1 MMDDTN
7 SPKLVFAPSPTFER
21 SIMFEEE
28 ESEENTIMQFEK
40 RTNQDPAEEN
50 NSSIPPV
57 PSVSTPTMTDR
68 SDSEE
73 AKISKTSHLII
84 EDEQLSDAAHRDISV
99 RRTIRTGSAH
109 SIQSP
114 VSPKVEDY
122 AKRSYSLN
130 THAET
135 QKIENHHS
143 EHMPI
148 SSSFKEFIQTQ
159 TRPASSSFVLNSN
172 TEDIE
177 MEDNI
182 KRKLNDHATP
192 SRNIISKTLN
202 KLKSPRG
209 HVNEQAPPP
218 ETEEDEDNF
227 LDDIIFSS
235 PQSGSKSYIP
245 AGAQPT
251 KKTWIEN
258 TLRSFEDTDLLDAFF
273 VSVQDGDIENVRKMI
288 EEKGVSVNTKDANS
302 YGQSAM
308 HYACWGGN
316 LQMVE
321 FLLSEKAQVNIC
333 NDVSRA

>member
-1 MMDDTN
+1 MM
-7 SPKLVFAPSPTFER
+7 E
-21 SIMFEEE
+21 EEE

-245 AGAQPT
+245 AGVQPT